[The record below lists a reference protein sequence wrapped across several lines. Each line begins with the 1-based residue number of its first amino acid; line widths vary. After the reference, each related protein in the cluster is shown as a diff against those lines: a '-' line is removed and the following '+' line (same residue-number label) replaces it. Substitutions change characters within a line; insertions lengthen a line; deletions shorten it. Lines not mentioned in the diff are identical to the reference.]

1 LEAGKVKE
9 LEKLIDLVKAFTG
22 DDLDFRP
29 FFKELVYR
37 DGKIEATTGLILIS
51 LDADLFP
58 VCKKHAKTPEQ
69 ILSEYTAAYP
79 SFSDLIYSSIEGKE
93 IPIDQLLD
101 VGLIEMVDEF
111 EQTECKVCQGSGFV
125 ETDHW
130 CNCQF
135 CEEQLEESECGECN
149 GEGTTDTDKKTGETI
164 STDQLVKIDSVYVK
178 TYLLKPIY
186 DVFKFIGC
194 ETVKVITTNS
204 RQRVQIYGGG
214 IICLVMP
221 FMYDVELH
229 ESPES
234 TVTVMSEISLD
245 SLSSKVTQ

>member
-1 LEAGKVKE
+1 VKE
-9 LEKLIDLVKAFTG
+9 PKKLIELVKAFTE

-29 FFKELVYR
+29 FFKELVFR
-37 DGKIEATTGLILIS
+37 DGKIEATTGFSLII
-51 LDADLFP
+51 LDADMFP

-69 ILSEYTAAYP
+69 ILTEYTAAYP

-93 IPIDQLLD
+93 IPLDKLLD
-101 VGLIEMVDEF
+101 VGLIEMLDVF
-111 EQTECKVCQGSGFV
+111 EQTECKVCHGSGFV
-125 ETDHW
+125 ESGHW

-135 CEEQLEESECGECN
+135 CEEQSEESECDECN
-149 GEGTTDTDKKTGETI
+149 GEGTTVTDKKIGETI

-178 TYLLKPIY
+178 SYLLKPIY

-229 ESPES
+229 EYPES

-245 SLSSKVTQ
+245 SLSSEVTQ